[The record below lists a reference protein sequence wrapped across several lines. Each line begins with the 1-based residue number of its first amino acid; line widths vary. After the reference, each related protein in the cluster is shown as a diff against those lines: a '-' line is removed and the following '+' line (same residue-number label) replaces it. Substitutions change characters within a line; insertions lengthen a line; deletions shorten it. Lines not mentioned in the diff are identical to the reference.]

1 MEQIVSMAQKFSQ
14 VSFKMSVM
22 TVQNHARWQWQT
34 VQSSKV
40 NTSHGSNK
48 QYLCHL

>member
-14 VSFKMSVM
+14 VSFKISVM

-34 VQSSKV
+34 VQSSEM
-40 NTSHGSNK
+40 NTSHGSSK
-48 QYLCHL
+48 